1 MKKIIFSDVTARDGL
16 QSLNKLLS
24 LNQKTKLIQDL
35 SKCKFLEIEVGSL
48 INPKIIPQMKD
59 SIDVY
64 NNTISDNYKSFLL
77 AGNKKSIDDI
87 NNKKIKYFSLF
98 SSTSD
103 AFNLSNI
110 NTTILGSFLRFRQMM
125 EQLDNRNYHHIK
137 GYISCIGEC
146 PYKGDIPIE
155 KTLRVI
161 EDFIDIGINE
171 ICLADTIGTLE
182 PDKLDILLKE
192 TNKIYDPNLLSLHFH
207 TDNKYSNETWK
218 RNLDVSLKNGIFK
231 FDTSLLG
238 IGGCPTAY
246 SQCTKNGNLD
256 IKNAVMFFK
265 ENNIEIE
272 NIDTNK
278 LLSEII
284 KLEKKWK
291 NILI

>member
-16 QSLNKLLS
+16 QSLNNRLS
-24 LNQKTKLIQDL
+24 INQKTKLIQDL

-48 INPKIIPQMKD
+48 INPKVMPKMKD
-59 SIDVY
+59 SLNVY
-64 NNTISDNYKSFLL
+64 KNTLNNNYKSYLL
-77 AGNKKSIDDI
+77 AGNKKSMEDI

-103 AFNLSNI
+103 TFNLSNI
-110 NTTILGSFLRFRQMM
+110 NTSVLGSFIRFRQMLEM
-125 EQLDNRNYHHIK
+125 LDNRNYHHIK

-146 PYKGDIPIE
+146 PFKGEIPIE
-155 KTLRVI
+155 RTLQVI
-161 EDFIDIGINE
+161 EDFMEIGVDE

-182 PDKLDILLKE
+182 PDKLELILNE
-192 TNKIYDPNLLSLHFH
+192 VTNMYDPNLFSLHFH
-207 TDNKYSNETWK
+207 TDNKYSNDIWK
-218 RNLDVSLKNGIFK
+218 KNLDVSLKKGIFK

-238 IGGCPTAY
+238 IGGCPAAY

-256 IKNAVMFFK
+256 IKNALMFFK
-265 ENNIEIE
+265 ENNVEIE
-272 NIDTNK
+272 NIDSEE

-291 NILI
+291 DILL